1 MKMRVILKEWRLRRG
16 YSQAELARRS
26 GVKQPIISDV
36 ENGNALNPTVDTVFR
51 LSKALRCAMDDLISE
66 EEPERK
72 AE

>member
-1 MKMRVILKEWRLRRG
+1 MRVILKEWRLRRG
-16 YSQAELARRS
+16 YSQAELAQRS
-26 GVKQPIISDV
+26 GVKQPIISAV

-51 LSKALRCAMDDLISE
+51 LSKALRCAMDDLISD

>member
-1 MKMRVILKEWRLRRG
+1 MRVILKEWRLRRG